1 MALLEKKGY
10 GQVEPNHL
18 SGQATKQLYAGLP
31 VAKEVIEATS
41 QKAIEKGMFL
51 VYDMASDAMTT
62 DYTAGEPMLVFSEV
76 KLYHPWES
84 YKDFALTEAKS
95 SDKKV
100 YPRLVKTN
108 VGDHFTTNL
117 VDITTAF
124 GAALKGKTLVPV
136 KGILTE
142 KAPAAGDQVWKI
154 VKVYTLADNQ
164 KAVKIQRVK

>member
-18 SGQATKQLYAGLP
+18 SGQATKQLYAALP
-31 VAKEVIEATS
+31 VAETVIEATS
-41 QKAIEKGMFL
+41 QKAIENGMFL

-84 YKDFALTEAKS
+84 YKDFALTKAKS
-95 SDKKV
+95 SDGKV
-100 YPRLVKTN
+100 YPRLIKTN

-124 GAALKGKTLVPV
+124 GPALKGVTLTPV
-136 KGILTE
+136 NGILTE
-142 KAPAAGDQVWKI
+142 QAPAEGQQAWKV
-154 VKVYTLADNQ
+154 VKCYNLADNQ
-164 KAVKIQRVK
+164 RAVKVQRVK